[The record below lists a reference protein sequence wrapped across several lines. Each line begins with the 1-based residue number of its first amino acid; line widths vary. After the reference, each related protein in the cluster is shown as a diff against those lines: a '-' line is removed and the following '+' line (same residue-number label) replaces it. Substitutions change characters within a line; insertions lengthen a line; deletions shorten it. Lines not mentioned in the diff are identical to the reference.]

1 MATWGGFD
9 YANIIANRQKDTF
22 IHGFLDVSGNTII
35 TNGDVSIIN
44 GNLIANYDASING
57 NVIINKTLTTNGN
70 LIANYDASINGNVII
85 NKTLTTNG
93 NLIANYDASI
103 NGNVIINK
111 TLTTNGNLYIN
122 YDASINGN
130 LVVNKNITINGNLSV
145 KQYQAQS
152 VINTTTTNY
161 QLIVSEDISLNGRL
175 FTSGNVGIGTGT
187 PAVALDV
194 IGNVRCTKGYDLNY
208 SVVPTYTANQIGY
221 TTFVKPTINNSLAGS
236 SSTTPFYITSIQ
248 IPSAGVWNIMGV
260 LGLANAPS
268 SATGFGLL
276 LYSATSV
283 GSVNTT
289 SAAAGTA
296 ISTAAPSAVK
306 LMTNMSY
313 IQTGYL
319 NLGMQIQYIYT
330 GASTYIILGAF
341 SGAGGQNDYGTG
353 SASQLIITRIA

>member
-70 LIANYDASINGNVII
+70 LYINYDASINGN
-85 NKTLTTNG
+85 
-93 NLIANYDASI
+93 
-103 NGNVIINK
+103 
-111 TLTTNGNLYIN
+111 LYVN

-208 SVVPTYTANQIGY
+208 SVVPTYAANQIGY
-221 TTFVKPTINNSLAGS
+221 TTFVKTTINNSLA
-236 SSTTPFYITSIQ
+236 
-248 IPSAGVWNIMGV
+248 
-260 LGLANAPS
+260 
-268 SATGFGLL
+268 
-276 LYSATSV
+276 
-283 GSVNTT
+283 
-289 SAAAGTA
+289 
-296 ISTAAPSAVK
+296 
-306 LMTNMSY
+306 
-313 IQTGYL
+313 
-319 NLGMQIQYIYT
+319 
-330 GASTYIILGAF
+330 
-341 SGAGGQNDYGTG
+341 
-353 SASQLIITRIA
+353 